1 MSAKQQDE
9 FLTKVYSQPV
19 KCPSC
24 GKDHSY
30 VEARGSSNWGIDA
43 PAICPETG
51 DILKVEVA
59 LLGGEYFFTLH
70 EAKGREMSREEEIEW
85 QQLDD
90 NMDWMS
96 DEQIKYEGD
105 KIREKYKNK

>member
-1 MSAKQQDE
+1 MSLKQQDE
-9 FLTKVYSQPV
+9 FLTKFYSQPV

-30 VEARGSSNWGIDA
+30 VEARGSSNWGIEA
-43 PAICPETG
+43 KAICPNTG
-51 DILKVEVA
+51 A
-59 LLGGEYFFTLH
+59 LLTVQVPVMGGEYFFSLPVSV
-70 EAKGREMSREEEIEW
+70 ARGMSREEEIEW

-96 DEQIKYEGD
+96 DEQIKLEGD
-105 KIREKYKNK
+105 KIREKYTSK

>member
-1 MSAKQQDE
+1 MSLKKQDE
-9 FLTKVYSQPV
+9 FLTKFYSQPV

-24 GKDHSY
+24 GKEHSY
-30 VEARGSSNWGIDA
+30 VEARGSSNWAIDA
-43 PAICPETG
+43 KALCPNTG
-51 DILKVEVA
+51 QSLIVQVPV
-59 LLGGEYFFTLH
+59 LGGEYFFSLPVET
-70 EAKGREMSREEEIEW
+70 AREMSREEETEW

>member
-1 MSAKQQDE
+1 MSIKTQDD
-9 FLTKVYSQPV
+9 FLTRIYSQPV

-24 GKDHSY
+24 GKEHSY
-30 VEARGSSNWGIDA
+30 VEARGSDNWAIDVTA
-43 PAICPETG
+43 YCPNTG
-51 DILKVEVA
+51 AVLIVQVPIM
-59 LLGGEYFFTLH
+59 GGEYFFTLRS
-70 EAKGREMSREEEIEW
+70 AKEMSREEEIEW

-96 DEQIKYEGD
+96 DQQIKSEAE